1 MENNRPGVGV
11 TVLIFSNEK
20 SNHVLMGKR
29 LNKTGYG
36 MYAFPGG
43 HVEFGESFIETAIR
57 EVSEETGLVPKIL
70 SKIGENNY
78 EFYKK
83 STDKR
88 YEKNIIYKK
97 TVYFFLMAVTG
108 GDIKNHDHEF
118 DKVLWMSLEKSKE
131 KLTYNNEFSI
141 VEKAFFAQ
149 KKD

>member
-1 MENNRPGVGV
+1 MRNVIKLWSAGGVVIKNDKILICYRKNQNLFCLPKGTPELGEN
-11 TVLIFSNEK
+11 IE
-20 SNHVLMGKR
+20 
-29 LNKTGYG
+29 
-36 MYAFPGG
+36 
-43 HVEFGESFIETAIR
+43 ETAIR